1 MNVMARLP
9 LVIGLALARTERAAT
24 PPRQQVARAVVATTK
39 HGTVVAENGDGL
51 VYLVLAS
58 DAVILGVD
66 GPLGLE
72 DIGEGD
78 VLRWEGEDHQRISMV
93 EELWV
98 TRGVAERAR

>member
-1 MNVMARLP
+1 
-9 LVIGLALARTERAAT
+9 
-24 PPRQQVARAVVATTK
+24 
-39 HGTVVAENGDGL
+39 